1 MKTGL
6 DQRPQHTQEGPQNT
20 DTPISE
26 RTPTINQQPST
37 IRGEAQF
44 PSVSTSCE
52 TGRVGDVLF

>member
-6 DQRPQHTQEGPQNT
+6 EQRPQHTQEGPENT

-37 IRGEAQF
+37 IRGEAH
-44 PSVSTSCE
+44 SSAN
-52 TGRVGDVLF
+52 